1 MKVQELLKVP
11 SPENRLMLLQLGMNE
26 TARSLVVEAL
36 SHAENYLLILKY
48 LGEAHNFVG
57 SLSAPVAVE
66 KELVDPMFY
75 VTATIWCTAL
85 YDPCI
90 FKSAWDTDITLEDN
104 VPLTPYGEKTCRS
117 GCFVFSS
124 LLVGTDG
131 MERAE
136 KVRDDI
142 ISIVASNGADAVH
155 QYKRAVESRL
165 AYISERDDLY
175 ARQENILLMRDKERL
190 DSLLSQ

>member
-11 SPENRLMLLQLGMNE
+11 SPEN
-26 TARSLVVEAL
+26 
-36 SHAENYLLILKY
+36 YPLILKC
-48 LGEAHNFVG
+48 
-57 SLSAPVAVE
+57 LSAPVAVE

-75 VTATIWCTAL
+75 VTAL

-90 FKSAWDTDITLEDN
+90 FKSAWDN
-104 VPLTPYGEKTCRS
+104 VPLTPYGEKTCRD
-117 GCFVFSS
+117 GYFVFSS

-142 ISIVASNGADAVH
+142 ISIVASNGADAVR
-155 QYKRAVESRL
+155 QYKRAVEDRFESFNETHCTAHKR
-165 AYISERDDLY
+165 
-175 ARQENILLMRDKERL
+175 
-190 DSLLSQ
+190 

>member
-1 MKVQELLKVP
+1 
-11 SPENRLMLLQLGMNE
+11 
-26 TARSLVVEAL
+26 
-36 SHAENYLLILKY
+36 
-48 LGEAHNFVG
+48 
-57 SLSAPVAVE
+57 
-66 KELVDPMFY
+66 
-75 VTATIWCTAL
+75 
-85 YDPCI
+85 
-90 FKSAWDTDITLEDN
+90 
-104 VPLTPYGEKTCRS
+104 
-117 GCFVFSS
+117 
-124 LLVGTDG
+124 

-142 ISIVASNGADAVH
+142 ISIVASNGADAVR